1 MRFQLKTKLAWN
13 LRSHFNALRKVR
25 IPKRNGCP
33 ACLTART
40 FSPLR
45 KSALGNILS
54 KLLLINECRASSY
67 FIAECL
73 FSDVSRIRTK
83 HGSGTA
89 FTIRLFASFTCS
101 AIAWQVQAWAGHRFP
116 YF

>member
-40 FSPLR
+40 FSPLQ

-73 FSDVSRIRTK
+73 FSDVRIR
-83 HGSGTA
+83 A
-89 FTIRLFASFTCS
+89 ARLCADG
-101 AIAWQVQAWAGHRFP
+101 WAATSSP
-116 YF
+116 SVSSVM